1 MASPDINA
9 EYFQAAADFLATN
22 DDVDAEIIG
31 ICGWRGMALN
41 AASIDTRIRATVTS
55 TMYNMT
61 RITAKGYYDSDD
73 NTDARYEMKV
83 ALNNQMTED
92 YKKGEYARF
101 RGVVQE
107 VADDMPQFVKD
118 YHDFYIEELGYHP
131 RSLGSND
138 GWNVTC
144 ACHSSH
150 SPIIA
155 HSDEIRTP
163 ILMIH
168 GEKAHSR
175 YFSED

>member
-1 MASPDINA
+1 
-9 EYFQAAADFLATN
+9 
-22 DDVDAEIIG
+22 
-31 ICGWRGMALN
+31 
-41 AASIDTRIRATVTS
+41 
-55 TMYNMT
+55 
-61 RITAKGYYDSDD
+61 
-73 NTDARYEMKV
+73 
-83 ALNNQMTED
+83 MTED